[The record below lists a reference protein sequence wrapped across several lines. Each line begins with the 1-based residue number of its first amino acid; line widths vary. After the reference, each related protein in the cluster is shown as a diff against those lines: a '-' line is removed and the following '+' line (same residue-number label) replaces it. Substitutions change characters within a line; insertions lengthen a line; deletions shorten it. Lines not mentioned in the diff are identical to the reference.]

1 MKSLILTAMVAI
13 ALFFSAC
20 NSESK
25 SEKNRSTDSTSNKS
39 ADSTSV
45 HSASTYTCPMHPEVL
60 SDKPGKCP
68 KCKMD
73 LVAKEGTEDH
83 TGHQH

>member
-1 MKSLILTAMVAI
+1 MKTLSLSAFAAG
-13 ALFFSAC
+13 ALFITAC
-20 NSESK
+20 SSNSTT
-25 SEKNRSTDSTSNKS
+25 EKTKVG
-39 ADSTSV
+39 DSTSV
-45 HSASTYTCPMHPEVL
+45 HTAGVTYTCPMHPEVV

-83 TGHQH
+83 SGHQH

>member
-1 MKSLILTAMVAI
+1 MKTIIITAVAAL
-13 ALFFSAC
+13 ALFISAC
-20 NSESK
+20 NS
-25 SEKNRSTDSTSNKS
+25 NSTSDKNES

-45 HSASTYTCPMHPEVL
+45 HTAGTTYTCPMHPEVV